1 MSIDVKKERKQLIT
15 LVGKAP
21 CMADQ
26 SKRNDMWV
34 NMVISV
40 ENMIYE

>member
-1 MSIDVKKERKQLIT
+1 MLRKKKKLIS
-15 LVGKAP
+15 VVEKAP
-21 CMADQ
+21 CMAGQ